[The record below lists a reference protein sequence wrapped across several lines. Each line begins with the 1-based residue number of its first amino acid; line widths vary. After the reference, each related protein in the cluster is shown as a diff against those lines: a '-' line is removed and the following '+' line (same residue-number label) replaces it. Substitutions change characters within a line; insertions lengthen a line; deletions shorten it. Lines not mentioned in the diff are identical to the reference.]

1 MKDFPAV
8 AIMNRS
14 FALLLVKI
22 NDFWVYSALL
32 CVPLLLTPF
41 TAKPY
46 TDAKEFFLQVT
57 ALTSGALTVTL
68 LLSGYLSVL
77 KQRLNL
83 IFFYASFLIYFLV
96 NVASSLV
103 AINFSESYNLLK
115 NLLAYFFITVWITV
129 RATDEDFSRRLLSII
144 TFTVSVVAIYGLI
157 QYIGYDF
164 LSLEVKHSPVSTL
177 GNVNFVAQFYLA
189 SLPFV
194 VIAVFITRNV
204 RTRYVFFGVT
214 ILALIHL
221 LLTYSRGGYV
231 GIFCGILLGLS
242 LYSRTRWS
250 TISNFLQDLNHWLK
264 TTNFWITI
272 AGITLVTSTFLY
284 LDQGRL
290 IGQIASIFHE
300 QQESNRY
307 RLLTW
312 KSTLNMVA
320 DYPVL
325 GVGVGNFRFIISHY
339 KTPALWELQDPTG
352 RMRQLRTHND
362 YLNILAES
370 GVLGFLSFVIL
381 IGFVLFKGLKM
392 DLNLQNTHQ
401 NMNLWFWLHLGG
413 LMAMVATL
421 TQSMFDFNLYNVHS
435 ALYFWMAVAITI
447 ATTFFP
453 ESLLQR
459 IKAFKTNLNLVLLI
473 LLCIML
479 SGIFVVNYDG
489 AKRFISAAH
498 LRSGEVA
505 ALKKSPKQA
514 LASFKQ
520 AQKIYPQNIDAIAAE
535 ADLLRKL
542 NDFEAAAKA
551 YKKWLTVEPF
561 LLTIYNS
568 LGYCYVKM
576 GEYQLAGE
584 LYKEGLRLNP
594 QNPVLLNNMA
604 NLMLVMKNYP
614 EAVKYYRL
622 AAEVPNQFSK
632 ENRLNFARALLA
644 TRNFS
649 EAVLILRALYQEQPE
664 DFLVLKLLADTELKL
679 GNFPSARELL
689 LRLLLLSPP
698 DQRQNYYKLWQQAI
712 YERESRNDE
721 KNAKE

>member
-1 MKDFPAV
+1 MKGFPAV
-8 AIMNRS
+8 AIINRS
-14 FALLLVKI
+14 FDLLLVKI
-22 NDFWVYSALL
+22 NDLLVYSALL
-32 CVPLLLTPF
+32 CVPLLVTPF

-46 TDAKEFFLQVT
+46 IDAKEIFLQVT
-57 ALTSGALTVTL
+57 GLTSGALTVTL
-68 LLSGYLSVL
+68 LLSGYLSIL
-77 KQRLNL
+77 KQRRNL
-83 IFFYASFLIYFLV
+83 IFFYAFFIIYFLV

-115 NLLAYFFITVWITV
+115 NLLAYFFIAVWITV

-144 TFTVSVVAIYGLI
+144 AFTVSVVAIYGLI

-164 LSLEVKHSPVSTL
+164 LPLEVKHSPVSTL

-194 VIAVFITRNV
+194 GIAVFITRNA
-204 RTRYVFFGVT
+204 RNKYVFCAVT
-214 ILALIHL
+214 TLALIHL
-221 LLTYSRGGYV
+221 LLTYSRGGYL
-231 GIFCGILLGLS
+231 GLFSGLLLGMF
-242 LYSRTRWS
+242 LYFRSRWYTFLC
-250 TISNFLQDLNHWLK
+250 FLQDLNRWFK
-264 TTNFWITI
+264 TLTFWIII
-272 AGITLVTSTFLY
+272 AGVTLVTCTFLY

-290 IGQIASIFHE
+290 IRQIVSIFHE

-325 GVGVGNFRFIISHY
+325 GVGVGNFRFNISHY
-339 KTPALWELQDPTG
+339 KTPELWELQDPTG

-381 IGFVLFKGLKM
+381 IGFVLSKGLKFALKTKNHYQN
-392 DLNLQNTHQ
+392 LNS
-401 NMNLWFWLHLGG
+401 WFWLRLGG

-421 TQSMFDFNLYNVHS
+421 TQSIFDFNLYNVYS
-435 ALYFWMAVAITI
+435 ALYFWMAVGITA
-447 ATTFFP
+447 ATTFFS

-459 IKAFKTNLNLVLLI
+459 IQSFRTNLNLALLI
-473 LLCIML
+473 LLCIMF

-489 AKRFISAAH
+489 AKRFISAVH
-498 LRSGEVA
+498 LRSGEIA
-505 ALKKSPKQA
+505 ALKKFVKQA

-535 ADLLRKL
+535 ADLLRKI
-542 NDFEAAAKA
+542 NEFEAAAKA

-561 LLTIYNS
+561 LLTIYNG

-584 LYKEGLRLNP
+584 LYKEGLQLNP

-622 AAEVPNQFSK
+622 AAEVPNPFSK
-632 ENRLNFARALLA
+632 ENRLNFVRALLA
-644 TRNFS
+644 NQNFS
-649 EAVLILRALYQEQPE
+649 EAVLILRELYQEQPE

-679 GNFPSARELL
+679 GNFSSARELF

-698 DQRQNYYKLWQQAI
+698 DQRQNYYQLWQQAL
-712 YERESRNDE
+712 YEGENRDDE
-721 KNAKE
+721 KGAKE